1 MCGATARQPGP
12 LGPIRWV
19 LGCSTLSGGG
29 PWLFR
34 ACLGALE
41 PPSACASRPFA
52 SCQHP
57 GRRVAELVGASRLVT
72 LAETGHLPM
81 DERPEELAALLLEWV
96 LGSEQPPPPSTVSK

>member
-1 MCGATARQPGP
+1 MLYALRRRALALQSVSRGAGATVRLCQ
-12 LGPIRWV
+12 
-19 LGCSTLSGGG
+19 
-29 PWLFR
+29 
-34 ACLGALE
+34 
-41 PPSACASRPFA
+41 SRPFA
-52 SCQHP
+52 SFQHP